1 MPCEKAL
8 KVDSATDSFRWNDLN
23 LVLTL
28 LLMMFQGF
36 FFSNTCNEAVSQPLF
51 IQNVYCRNQLP
62 HAPDPFYVFK

>member
-8 KVDSATDSFRWNDLN
+8 KVDSATDAFRWNDLN

-36 FFSNTCNEAVSQPLF
+36 FLVTLATKL
-51 IQNVYCRNQLP
+51 
-62 HAPDPFYVFK
+62 